1 MNSNTMSDK
10 TNKMSILLIKIG
22 IDINNII
29 KEDRLIQHRVVNG
42 LNFYFKPSQPN
53 TAKWVRNFFGNL
65 LDDVNGLKSSS
76 VSAVLLVKR
85 QFDDVQR
92 IFAVTFGFGRN
103 LLRSNVIEE
112 RFGLKTVLNSI
123 DPDSLRSIDVSS
135 LEAVPRNN
143 RIQTTKLSGI
153 PNFNID
159 EERDLLKAIAGSSS
173 VDNFGKSISGT
184 DSLCISEKIDVTE
197 IQEFLDLVYAQYNG
211 NQYRHRFPWVDHI
224 ASVKDTNLISVL
236 DEKVK
241 DKLNSADYTNVW
253 MAIPEIID
261 WERIQNFKLKNN
273 IDPVDDIYVATVMNN
288 VFSGVIENVVK
299 LKSAYV
305 EALDAEGNTV
315 SRWSYYKCIY
325 GEVEHNDNLY
335 IINNG
340 KWFSVSKNYVDT
352 IKKTYD
358 DAASCQT
365 HFMAYTQSGEG
376 AYNEA
381 VVASN
386 PDEYFLMDKKCI
398 VYGGSQSKIEV
409 CDVYTKSGLFVHVKH
424 YSGSATLSHLFNQG
438 YVSANLLLEADF
450 RTKVNEKLDDGWK
463 LPEQIDPKD
472 FEVVFGI
479 ISKTAIDGRP
489 KIPFFSMVTF
499 RHVYT
504 SLKKLGFKVSLMH
517 IEEPVEN
524 QE

>member
-1 MNSNTMSDK
+1 MSDK
-10 TNKMSILLIKIG
+10 TNKMSILLIKMG
-22 IDINNII
+22 IDIDNII
-29 KEDRLIQHRVVNG
+29 KVDRQILHRVVNG
-42 LNFYFKPSQPN
+42 LRFYFKPSQPN
-53 TAKWVRNFFGNL
+53 TAKWVKNFFGNL

-76 VSAVLLVKR
+76 VSAVLLVER
-85 QFDDVQR
+85 HFDDVHR

-123 DPDSLRSIDVSS
+123 DPDSLRSLDVSS

-184 DSLCISEKIDVTE
+184 DSLSISEKIDVTE
-197 IQEFLDLVYAQYNG
+197 IGDFLDRVYAQYNG
-211 NQYRHRFPWVDHI
+211 NQYRQRFPWVDHI
-224 ASVKDTNLISVL
+224 ASIKDTNLISVL

-241 DKLNSADYTNVW
+241 DKLNAADYTHVW

-261 WERIQNFKLKNN
+261 WDRIQNFKLKNN
-273 IDPVDDIYVATVMNN
+273 IAPVDDIYVAIVMND
-288 VFSGVIENVVK
+288 VFSSSIENVVK
-299 LKSAYV
+299 LKSGYV

-315 SRWSYYKCIY
+315 GRWSYYKCIY

-340 KWFSVSKNYVDT
+340 KWFKVSRDYVDI
-352 IKKTYD
+352 IKQTYNEV
-358 DAASCQT
+358 ATCQT
-365 HFMAYTQSGEG
+365 QFIAYTYGSEG

-381 VVASN
+381 VVAGNS
-386 PDEYFLMDKKCI
+386 DEYFLMDKKCI

-409 CDVYTKSGLFVHVKH
+409 CDIYTKAGLFVHVKH

-450 RTKVNEKLDDGWK
+450 RAKVNEKLDEGWK

-517 IEEPVEN
+517 IEEPVAN